1 MTDKI
6 TIEMSRS
13 QAKALHMMGLKG
25 AQLMTAEQ
33 NIVSQMFPDGL
44 PPEAEAT
51 SHIISHSMA
60 GVVALEVALGQTDSS
75 AIKKVTDM
83 YKDIPTTD
91 ECIEVIEKAIAELSE
106 NTGEEESENE
116 SV

>member
-25 AQLMTAEQ
+25 AQIMKAEQ
-33 NIVSQMFPDGL
+33 NIVSQIFPDGL

-51 SHIISHSMA
+51 SHIVSHSIA
-60 GVVALEVALGQTDSS
+60 GVAALEVALGQTDSS
-75 AIKKVTDM
+75 AVKEIVEM
-83 YKDIPTTD
+83 SEGLPTTD
-91 ECIEVIEKAIAELSE
+91 ECMEVIEKAVAELSE
-106 NTGEEESENE
+106 NTGEEEAENE
-116 SV
+116 SA